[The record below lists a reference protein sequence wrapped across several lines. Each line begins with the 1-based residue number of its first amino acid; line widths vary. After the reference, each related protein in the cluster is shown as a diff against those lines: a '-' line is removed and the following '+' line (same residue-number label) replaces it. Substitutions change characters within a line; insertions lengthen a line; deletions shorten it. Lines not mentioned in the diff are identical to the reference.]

1 MNKLYVSHP
10 VTGTP
15 IKYLIDWEKRML
27 PVIDIAFPTYNVM
40 MPLITMSANSENK
53 SYGESMCECLV
64 HLYDADTKSILLCD
78 GWKESKGCVEEF
90 LIACNRG
97 LDIYVH
103 ENGIIHKLDG
113 IAVERT
119 LLSVVNNIHKN
130 YVKTQQS

>member
-1 MNKLYVSHP
+1 M
-10 VTGTP
+10 TGTP
-15 IKYLIDWEKRML
+15 IKDLIDWENRIL
-27 PVIDIAFPTYNVM
+27 PVIEADFQGYDVM
-40 MPLITMSANSENK
+40 MPLIGMSSNCENK
-53 SYGESMCECLV
+53 YYGESMCECLV

-103 ENGIIHKLDG
+103 ENGMTHKLDG

-130 YVKTQQS
+130 YVKTHQS